1 MVLHAILGFQEV
13 KIWVLEENS
22 SALMS
27 SSPPFLP
34 SPLLLSSE
42 LLLINVRMF
51 ALNPG
56 GHNMT

>member
-1 MVLHAILGFQEV
+1 MVLHAALGFQEV
-13 KIWVLEENS
+13 IIWILEENS
-22 SALMS
+22 SAVMS
-27 SSPPFLP
+27 SLLP
-34 SPLLLSSE
+34 SLPSLLLSSE

>member
-1 MVLHAILGFQEV
+1 MVLNAALGFQEV
-13 KIWVLEENS
+13 IIWVLEENY
-22 SALMS
+22 SAVMLS
-27 SSPPFLP
+27 LLPPSLP
-34 SPLLLSSE
+34 SLLLSSE